1 MEPKVKTLGNQQ
13 LDVHRDSTDFRD
25 LIYRAA
31 LIPLRRE
38 VLPVSG
44 YIRVRNQKKSG
55 ACSGFGLAAVIDY
68 LNQLR
73 HRDGII
79 DHFEK
84 VSARMLYEMGKRHD
98 RWPGEAYEGS
108 SARGA
113 MKGWHK
119 QGVCGED
126 DWPYAADSPGSLTA
140 LRQQR
145 ALANPMGAYYRILP
159 NRTDMQAALNEV
171 GAVFATAYVHAGWKD
186 PEKGKISFEQSG
198 EAKSERLGGHA
209 FAILG
214 YTDEGLI
221 VQNSWGKKWAKLKI
235 GRESYRGLA
244 LWSWAD
250 FDANLMDAWVARM
263 ARPVESVRVLTRS
276 GDIRQTESGP
286 ERVESGPPAVE
297 IRDHY
302 LHIDDG
308 RFDPEGTYP
317 SDDQQAREL
326 MKTAVAREHVLLWAH
341 GGLNSV
347 KGSAKRVGKLTP
359 VFDANGIHDLHY
371 IWETGLL
378 GELRDVLLGKQDFVE
393 DRVGGLSSWWD
404 RLLEKS
410 TWPLGRPLWREM
422 ISDAEMAFD
431 AQHGDG
437 ARPAGSR
444 TLDLLKRE
452 LPATSR
458 PKIHLVG
465 HSAGAIWLSHLLE
478 RWHAL
483 RGPKIDTLV
492 LYAPACTHDLFRS
505 QILPRIKDHTVEKF
519 RLFVLSDDKEK
530 KDTVRKI
537 YRKSLLYLVSNSY
550 QKTRQELNRSGIPL
564 LGMATN
570 LPLLSSVLNP
580 LQSRAVVYESGTDPE
595 TASDSHGGFDNDTV
609 TMNTL
614 LREVLG
620 GQPQREFT
628 KKDLDF

>member
-1 MEPKVKTLGNQQ
+1 MKPRARVLGNQE
-13 LDVHRDSTDFRD
+13 LDIHRDSTDFRD

-31 LIPLRRE
+31 LIPLKRE
-38 VLPVSG
+38 ILPVEK
-44 YIRVRNQKKSG
+44 YIRVRNQLKSG
-55 ACSGFGLAAVIDY
+55 ACGGFGLAAVIDY

-98 RWPGEAYEGS
+98 RWPGESYEGS

-126 DWPYAADSPGSLTA
+126 DWPYSAESAGSLTA
-140 LRQQR
+140 LRQER

-171 GAVFATAYVHAGWKD
+171 GAVFATAYVHVGWKTPD
-186 PEKGKISFEQSG
+186 KGRIAFDGSG
-198 EAKSERLGGHA
+198 EETPERLGGHA

-221 VQNSWGKKWAKLKI
+221 IQNSWGKEWSTLKL
-235 GRESYRGLA
+235 GGQSYRGLA
-244 LWSWAD
+244 LWKYAD

-263 ARPVESVRVLTRS
+263 ARPVESVRALTGGS
-276 GDIRQTESGP
+276 DIRQTESGP

-317 SDDQQAREL
+317 SDDLQAREL
-326 MKTAVAREHVLLWAH
+326 MKKVVSSDHVLLWAH

-347 KGSAKRVGKLTP
+347 KGSAKRVGKLSP
-359 VFDANGIHDLHY
+359 VFTANGIHDLHF

-378 GELRDVLLGKQDFVE
+378 GELRDVLLGKQDFVK

-422 ISDAEMAFD
+422 ISDADMAFD
-431 AQHGDG
+431 ARHADGD
-437 ARPAGSR
+437 RPAGSR

-452 LPATSR
+452 LPATTR

-465 HSAGAIWLSHLLE
+465 HSAGAIWLAHLLG
-478 RWHAL
+478 RWHDL
-483 RGPKIDTLV
+483 QGPKIENLV
-492 LYAPACTHDLFRS
+492 LLAPACTHDLFRS
-505 QILPRIKDHTVEKF
+505 HILPRLKDHTIERL

-530 KDTVRKI
+530 KDTVKKI

-550 QKTRQELNRSGIPL
+550 QKTRQQLNQAGIPL
-564 LGMATN
+564 LGMATY

-595 TASDSHGGFDNDTV
+595 TAADNHGGFDNDTV

-614 LREVLG
+614 LQEVFG
-620 GQPQREFT
+620 GPPQREFV

>member
-1 MEPKVKTLGNQQ
+1 MEQIVKALGNQQ

-25 LIYRAA
+25 LVYRAA
-31 LIPLRRE
+31 LVPLKRE
-38 VLPVSG
+38 ILPVAR
-44 YIRVRNQKKSG
+44 YIRVRNQGKSG

-126 DWPYAADSPGSLTA
+126 DWPYSAESPGSLTT
-140 LRQQR
+140 LRQER

-159 NRTDMQAALNEV
+159 SRTDIQAALNEV
-171 GAVFATAYVHAGWKD
+171 GAVFTTAYVHAGWKK
-186 PEKGKISFEQSG
+186 PSKGRIAFSRSG
-198 EAKSERLGGHA
+198 DARPERLGGHA
-209 FAILG
+209 FAVLG
-214 YTDEGLI
+214 YTDEGLV
-221 VQNSWGKKWAKLKI
+221 VQNSWGEEWSTLKLGGTK
-235 GRESYRGLA
+235 YRGLA
-244 LWSWAD
+244 LWSYAD
-250 FDANLMDAWVARM
+250 FDVNLMDAWVARM
-263 ARPVESVRVLTRS
+263 ARPVESVSVLVRAS
-276 GDIRQTESGP
+276 DIKQTESGP

-317 SDDQQAREL
+317 SDDRHATEV
-326 MKTAVAREHVLLWAH
+326 MKKGVSSEHVLLWAH

-347 KGSAKRVGKLTP
+347 KGSARRVGKLTS
-359 VFDANGIHDLHY
+359 VFGANGIHDVHF

-378 GELRDVLLGKQDFVE
+378 GELRDVLLGKQDFVK

-422 ISDAEMAFD
+422 ISDAEIAFR
-431 AQHGDG
+431 ARHENGD
-437 ARPAGSR
+437 RPAGSR

-452 LPATSR
+452 LPASGG
-458 PKIHLVG
+458 PNIHLVG
-465 HSAGAIWLSHLLE
+465 HSAGAIWLSHLLG
-478 RWHAL
+478 RWHDL
-483 RGPKIDTLV
+483 QGPKIDTLI
-492 LYAPACTHDLFRS
+492 LLAPACTHDLFS
-505 QILPRIKDHTVEKF
+505 SHILPRLKDHMVERL

-530 KDTVRKI
+530 KDTVKKI

-550 QKTRQELNRSGIPL
+550 QKTRQELNRAGIPL
-564 LGMATN
+564 LGMATH

-580 LQSRAVVYESGTDPE
+580 LQSRAAVYESGADAA
-595 TASDSHGGFDNDTV
+595 TASDSHGGFDNDPV

-620 GQPQREFT
+620 GEPTRKFE

>member
-1 MEPKVKTLGNQQ
+1 MQPTVKALGNQQ

-31 LIPLRRE
+31 LIPLKRE
-38 VLPVSG
+38 VVPIARYV
-44 YIRVRNQKKSG
+44 RVRDQEKSG

-73 HRDGII
+73 YRDGII

-126 DWPYAADSPGSLTA
+126 DWPFSADSVGSLTN
-140 LRQQR
+140 LRQER

-159 NRTDMQAALNEV
+159 KRTEMQAALNEV
-171 GAVFATAYVHAGWKD
+171 GAVFATAYVHVGWKSPD
-186 PEKGKISFEQSG
+186 KGRIAYDGSPNET
-198 EAKSERLGGHA
+198 AERLGGHA

-221 VQNSWGKKWAKLKI
+221 IQNSWGKKWSKLKI
-235 GRESYRGLA
+235 GGDTFKGLA
-244 LWSWAD
+244 LWSYAD
-250 FDANLMDAWVARM
+250 FDDNLMDAWVARM
-263 ARPVESVRVLTRS
+263 ARPVESISVLSKS

-286 ERVESGPPAVE
+286 ERVEAGPPAVE

-317 SDDQQAREL
+317 SDDLQAREV
-326 MKTAVAREHVLLWAH
+326 MKKAASADHLLLWAH

-347 KGSAKRVGKLTP
+347 KGSATRVGKLTP
-359 VFDANGIHDLHY
+359 IFSANGVYDLHY
-371 IWETGLL
+371 VWETGLL
-378 GELRDVLLGKQDFVE
+378 GELRDVLLGKQDFVK

-422 ISDAEMAFD
+422 ISDAVMAFD
-431 AQHGDG
+431 ARHADG
-437 ARPAGSR
+437 TRPAGSR

-452 LPATSR
+452 LPATGR

-465 HSAGAIWLSHLLE
+465 HSAGAIWLAHLLE

-483 RGPKIDTLV
+483 QGPKIETL
-492 LYAPACTHDLFRS
+492 LLLAPACTHDLFRS
-505 QILPRIKDHTVEKF
+505 HVLPRLKDHSIGRL

-530 KDTVRKI
+530 KDTVKQI

-550 QKTRQELNRSGIPL
+550 QKTRQELNGAGIPL
-564 LGMATN
+564 LGMATF
-570 LPLLSSVLNP
+570 LPHLSSVLNP
-580 LQSRAVVYESGTDPE
+580 LQGRAVVYESGTDPE

-609 TMNTL
+609 TMNAL
-614 LREVLG
+614 LQEILG
-620 GQPQREFT
+620 ASPQRPFT
-628 KKDLDF
+628 KEDLDY